1 MEGVLSICSI
11 GTVVAPPATTGTMA
25 VLAGCES
32 TLLETDCAAGAK
44 ALDGVGIF
52 NKGAAFGGS
61 FFGAVAAE
69 LESAAFVSV
78 EPGVGNRPGVG
89 SNGFLPVVSNV
100 SFACLE

>member
-1 MEGVLSICSI
+1 
-11 GTVVAPPATTGTMA
+11 MA

-44 ALDGVGIF
+44 ALSTFFSALDGVGIF